1 MLKHSKEK
9 QANNNSSIK
18 AHNNLDREELYS
30 IKKHPPPPNYANVIK
45 YYEHSM

>member
-9 QANNNSSIK
+9 HVNNNSSIK

-30 IKKHPPPPNYANVIK
+30 IKKAPSKI
-45 YYEHSM
+45 MLM